1 MKDGETLP
9 RQVRSP
15 LSNDYRPEI
24 DITNVLNPTNAAYYQ
39 SLIGV
44 LRWIVELG
52 RVDIC
57 VEVSM
62 KSSQMAMPRHGHLQQ
77 LYHIFAYL
85 KLHHNAEMVFDPSE
99 PEIDMNQFEEQDWS
113 STVYKATSKEEIPKD
128 IPKPRG
134 LGFKMRAYVD
144 SDHAGD
150 TVTRRSRTGFIIMLN
165 NAPIYWSSKKQLG
178 VETSTFGAEFIAMK
192 QCADYVRGLRYKLRM
207 MGLPVEG
214 FTFIY
219 GDNQSVLAN
228 TTIPHST
235 LKKKSNSIAYHFV
248 REGCA
253 RNEWRT
259 TYINTHHNPAD
270 LLTKP
275 LPSGEKRIRF
285 VKMLLYH
292 IYD

>member
-150 TVTRRSRTGFIIMLN
+150 TVTRRSRTGFITMVN
-165 NAPIYWSSKKQLG
+165 NAPI
-178 VETSTFGAEFIAMK
+178 
-192 QCADYVRGLRYKLRM
+192 
-207 MGLPVEG
+207 
-214 FTFIY
+214 
-219 GDNQSVLAN
+219 
-228 TTIPHST
+228 
-235 LKKKSNSIAYHFV
+235 
-248 REGCA
+248 
-253 RNEWRT
+253 
-259 TYINTHHNPAD
+259 
-270 LLTKP
+270 
-275 LPSGEKRIRF
+275 
-285 VKMLLYH
+285 
-292 IYD
+292 